1 MPRTRAQRRHAL
13 ATALDEDTLSYVLS
27 FLPTLG
33 VVPGRLYTLTGG
45 ARAKTDKHELSLKA
59 ILAPRRR
66 RLIKCPDDIPLL
78 ENAVAEAREGDV
90 VLLTESVELQAPI
103 IAPPF
108 RITIAAVRSRRF
120 GRARRPGY
128 PGQMWLRGSLERQ
141 LGNRYAGANIY
152 VNTDNF
158 PGHEDPLEG
167 NNVLEE
173 MLSAPGVAAAVVA
186 SGEKVRLELRGL
198 AWVGVRFYAADPE
211 LSLAVDAQAG
221 ASVDVE
227 NCWFSN
233 FSASALRASGGA
245 RIFVRDATVGRS
257 ACGVSSQGAGSV
269 VIVEN
274 CLFIGNHILGASA
287 YRGGRI
293 DVRSCRIDCCRV
305 SGLCSKGEG
314 SHIRIRET
322 MYLSRLVEIL
332 GEEIWSPRFT
342 VKEGGCVT
350 FCATENDT
358 YEWVSAVDFEG
369 ERGELVEGDGGDLE
383 GFEDLSGGDPEPV
396 LSCWYAEEGFSVHSG
411 VREGIEFQK
420 RRVGA
425 PGFDG
430 TLTYIPA

>member
-33 VVPGRLYTLTGG
+33 VVPGRLYTLAGG
-45 ARAKTDKHELSLKA
+45 ARAKTGKHELSLKA

-78 ENAVAEAREGDV
+78 ENAVAAAREDDV

-103 IAPPF
+103 VAPPF
-108 RITIAAVRSRRF
+108 RVTITAVRSRRF

-158 PGHEDPLEG
+158 PGHEDVLEG

-186 SGEKVRLELRGL
+186 SGEKVRLEQRGL

-245 RIFVRDATVGRS
+245 RMFARDATIGRS
-257 ACGVSSQGAGSV
+257 ACGASSQGAGSV

-287 YRGGRI
+287 YSGGRL

-350 FCATENDT
+350 FCATENET
-358 YEWVSAVDFEG
+358 YEWVSAEDVEG
-369 ERGELVEGDGGDLE
+369 DRGELVEGDGGDLD

-396 LSCWYAEEGFSVHSG
+396 LSFWYAEEGFSMHSG